1 MKGALLLA
9 AVLLAPT
16 LGVAEDARPPLLREI
31 GFDQKLGGRVPM
43 DAVFRDESGNKV
55 ALAELFKGRP
65 VVLSLNYFACP
76 MLCTVSL
83 NGLAAALNILR
94 FDAGKEF
101 EIVTVSFDP
110 KEQPDLAAAK
120 KRTYLQRYRRPGAEE
135 GWHFLTGDEAA
146 IRSLTSAVG
155 FRYVWDPETS
165 QFAHPAGVIVLT
177 PDGRIARY
185 LYGIEYAPN
194 DLRLA
199 LVEAASG
206 KIGNPIDQFL
216 LLCYQYDP
224 ETGRYGR
231 AIMRTVRIA
240 GILTV
245 ASLLT
250 FVITMLRREHAQ
262 AGGGS

>member
-1 MKGALLLA
+1 VRSALLLA
-9 AVLLAPT
+9 ALVLVP
-16 LGVAEDARPPLLREI
+16 GRSRGDEGRPPILREI
-31 GFDQKLGGRVPM
+31 GFDQNLGGRVPM
-43 DAVFRDESGNKV
+43 DAVFRDETGRRV
-55 ALAELFKGRP
+55 ALGDLFQGRP
-65 VVLSLNYFACP
+65 VVLSMNYFACP

-83 NGLAAALNILR
+83 NGLAAALGILT
-94 FDAGKEF
+94 FNAGKEF
-101 EIVTVSFDP
+101 EVVTVSFDP
-110 KEQPDLAAAK
+110 KEGPELAASK
-120 KRTYLQRYRRPGAEE
+120 KKAYLQRYRRPGAEA
-135 GWHFLTGDEAA
+135 GWRFLTGDEAA
-146 IRSLTSAVG
+146 IRSLTSSIG
-155 FRYVWDPETS
+155 FRYAWDQETG
-165 QFAHPAGVIVLT
+165 QFAHPAGVVVLT

-231 AIMRTVRIA
+231 AIMRTVRVA

-250 FVITMLRREHAQ
+250 FVITMWRREQHAQ
-262 AGGGS
+262 AGGS